1 MRTASRLHDGR
12 HPWARLHELRH
23 ARLLP
28 KSPHARADVARVA
41 QQLAADALRVRIAA
55 AAARKNMVGRP
66 LPRDAAQRSSV
77 PGYDLS
83 FDEHAR
89 RVQSAAA
96 AAAHAAASDDE
107 GSGSEWEDD
116 DEGSGE
122 GDSEDESA
130 KEGRLSAEA
139 AAAASLPSLENL
151 PVPQRYALAE
161 WLDPDDLLV
170 LGLTSCAWYE
180 LATLAYFSRVETS
193 RASSLGARKC
203 LIRLV

>member
-1 MRTASRLHDGR
+1 VCTASRLHDGR

-28 KSPHARADVARVA
+28 KSPHARADAARVA

-96 AAAHAAASDDE
+96 AAAAAAQAAASDDE
-107 GSGSEWEDD
+107 GSGSEWGDD

-122 GDSEDESA
+122 DDSEDESA
-130 KEGRLSAEA
+130 KEERLSAEA

-151 PVPQRYALAE
+151 AVPQRYALAE

-180 LATLAYFSRVETS
+180 LVLV
-193 RASSLGARKC
+193 
-203 LIRLV
+203 RLVQV